1 MLRAMAEC
9 AAKSLGS
16 PSEGVGL
23 ILPRVRA
30 VGVERVPLER
40 AIGRVLAEGVTADR
54 DSPAADVSAM
64 DGFAVRAADLA
75 LGELPIAGELRIGQ
89 EPMALPARS
98 ALRIVTGAPV
108 PPGADVVVKRED
120 TEEASGRVRFA
131 AATKSLPVWTN
142 IRRKGENAKAGE
154 AVVAAGAEVT
164 APVAG
169 VLAACGRAEV
179 PVHRRVRVA
188 VLVTGDEVLGVG
200 DTPGPYQLR
209 DSNGYTVLAIAT
221 RWKWVEAERA
231 PAVKDDPGVLRSVMR
246 DLLVSADA
254 LIVTGGVSMGER
266 DFVPRV
272 VRDLG
277 AEVLFH
283 KVNQRPGKPVFAA
296 AMEGKPIFGL
306 PGNPLSVMVTMRRM
320 VVPVLER
327 LGGIQNGAPPA
338 LMRLVN
344 PDDRRLDMWW
354 HRFVKVVGE
363 GRAELLSISSSG
375 DVMNAARSDGFVELP
390 PGAGGEGP
398 WGYYS
403 WV

>member
-1 MLRAMAEC
+1 
-9 AAKSLGS
+9 
-16 PSEGVGL
+16 
-23 ILPRVRA
+23 
-30 VGVERVPLER
+30 VPLER